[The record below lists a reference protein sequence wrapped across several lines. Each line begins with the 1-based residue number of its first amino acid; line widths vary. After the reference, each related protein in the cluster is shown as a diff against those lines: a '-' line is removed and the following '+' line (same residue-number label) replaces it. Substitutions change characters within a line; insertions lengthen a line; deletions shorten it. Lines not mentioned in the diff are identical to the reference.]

1 MTAWFRFWDY
11 LKWMYPW
18 FIVVVAIA
26 GLLFISNWSTWKI
39 AHAWF
44 RHKIKDCLPETARSE
59 IVHRDQLL
67 QMAHDLFAVLAIQV
81 AGRLISEDD
90 FGIVGQRQGN
100 GGPLLLSGTEFFG

>member
-11 LKWMYPW
+11 LKWTYPW

-59 IVHRDQLL
+59 IECRDLLL
-67 QMAHDLFAVLAIQV
+67 QAARDRIEWLGAEL
-81 AGRLISEDD
+81 
-90 FGIVGQRQGN
+90 
-100 GGPLLLSGTEFFG
+100 GGPYSSNTRRYELPQRAGGA